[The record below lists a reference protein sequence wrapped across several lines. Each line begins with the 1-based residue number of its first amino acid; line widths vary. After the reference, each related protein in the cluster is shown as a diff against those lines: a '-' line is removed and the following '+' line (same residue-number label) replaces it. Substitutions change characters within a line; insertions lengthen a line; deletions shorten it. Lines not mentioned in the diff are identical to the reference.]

1 MLELG
6 LSLWGGGWG
15 QGEKPTPRGTHK
27 IFIKQ
32 TSERVFHTINTYAH
46 ITAELHTIL
55 ATSEAVG
62 ANFQFRNSS
71 TGTHYVFSMFVSNLW
86 TVCLSV
92 HSVDLV

>member
-6 LSLWGGGWG
+6 LSPWGGGWG

-32 TSERVFHTINTYAH
+32 TSKCVFHSINTYAH

-62 ANFQFRNSS
+62 AICRLFQFRNSS
-71 TGTHYVFSMFVSNLW
+71 AGTH
-86 TVCLSV
+86 
-92 HSVDLV
+92 